1 MPLASTHC
9 RTSRANRMLDFLSPG
24 HHGPSPVDVLN
35 LGATLGAGLFIAA
48 GLRFAL
54 DAWHRKRTQQ
64 PAKTSELP

>member
-1 MPLASTHC
+1 MV
-9 RTSRANRMLDFLSPG
+9 DFLSPG

-35 LGATLGAGLFIAA
+35 QVATLGAGLLIAA